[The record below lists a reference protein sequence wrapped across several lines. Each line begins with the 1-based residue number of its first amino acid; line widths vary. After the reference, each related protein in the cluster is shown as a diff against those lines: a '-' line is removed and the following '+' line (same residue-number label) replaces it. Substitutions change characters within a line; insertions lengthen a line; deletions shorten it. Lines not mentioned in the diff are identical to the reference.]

1 MSVGGGRYCG
11 IGDATVQQSRA
22 GRLPNSLSSVHIPCD
37 IGLGSEYS
45 AHGCELK
52 IESVRRGFVS
62 HWVEMRMLS
71 LQGQDCTR
79 RLHAGLSTAQA
90 TGVQIP
96 SGAAFHFDIILFPS
110 RLELIRVPDNRCFEH
125 DAEMTVRTARGLPL
139 VVRMVLR
146 EEQIL
151 ET

>member
-1 MSVGGGRYCG
+1 M
-11 IGDATVQQSRA
+11 RA
-22 GRLPNSLSSVHIPCD
+22 EDR
-37 IGLGSEYS
+37 
-45 AHGCELK
+45 
-52 IESVRRGFVS
+52 VRRGFVS

-90 TGVQIP
+90 TDVQIP
-96 SGAAFHFDIILFPS
+96 SGAAFHFDIFPS

-146 EEQIL
+146 ERIL